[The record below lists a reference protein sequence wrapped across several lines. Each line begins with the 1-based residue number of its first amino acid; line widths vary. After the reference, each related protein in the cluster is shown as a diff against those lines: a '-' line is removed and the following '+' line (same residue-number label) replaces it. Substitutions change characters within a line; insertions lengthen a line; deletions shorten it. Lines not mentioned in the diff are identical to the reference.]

1 MEEEYIRKSFIVP
14 NVAIKVACFKAGM
27 TEEDYYNILGECR
40 MYGDNKE
47 KNKEYQRELCRKIF
61 RPTPEEEEEDINRW
75 KEDGAKVMSFEDCV
89 TLVLE
94 GLPVKTKK
102 DDAIEKEMTIGEEF
116 ENFMSFAMR
125 YNFKKKKKVKLYK
138 PTEIAKIYRENGMT
152 EEMLYK
158 RCIGLGC
165 TEEEAKMLVQKC
177 FHPTEED
184 LELEKL

>member
-14 NVAIKVACFKAGM
+14 NVAINIACFKAGM
-27 TEEDYYNILGECR
+27 TEEDYYNTLGGR

-47 KNKEYQRELCRKIF
+47 KNEEYKRELCRKIF

-75 KEDGAKVMSFEDCV
+75 KEGGAKVMSFEDCV

-116 ENFMSFAMR
+116 ET
-125 YNFKKKKKVKLYK
+125 L
-138 PTEIAKIYRENGMT
+138 
-152 EEMLYK
+152 
-158 RCIGLGC
+158 
-165 TEEEAKMLVQKC
+165 
-177 FHPTEED
+177 
-184 LELEKL
+184 